1 MPTHEQ
7 RAEQHNALLTTL
19 RQLEALQP
27 EKLRRLDLAADLNFD
42 RGTPYFEETWRL
54 FRDLAQTPLDRAS
67 FSLLQRLSGVAQQSL
82 GFLQQINAF
91 NPTAYGQNA
100 RPQRDALLQQ
110 VRDYYDNA
118 FEQVMQARAM
128 LTNTSTD
135 FAQVATDAQRVLARI
150 DSLFSTKQEE
160 LNAKVAEA
168 TEALGAVRQLAAEA
182 GVSQH
187 ALYFREEA
195 NEHRRAAT
203 RWLLATGGVALVT
216 LGFGAW
222 SYAYHLQAAPILP
235 AGALV
240 QLTIA
245 KLIVFSVLVTALV
258 WTGQVYRAHRHNYVV
273 NKHRQNALSTFRA
286 FAQAALDA
294 QTKNVVLVQAMQSVF
309 APQETGFTGRT
320 TEGTS
325 SPQVLEFFRGVTP
338 EK

>member
-19 RQLEALQP
+19 RQLEALHP
-27 EKLRRLDLAADLNFD
+27 EELRRLDLATDLNFD
-42 RGTPYFEETWRL
+42 QGTPYFEETWRL

-67 FSLLQRLSGVAQQSL
+67 FSVLQRLSGVAQQAL
-82 GFLQQINAF
+82 NILQQIKTF
-91 NPTAYGQNA
+91 NPTAYGANA
-100 RPQRDALLQQ
+100 RPQRDSLLQQ
-110 VRDYYDNA
+110 VRDYYDGA
-118 FEQVMQARAM
+118 FEQVMPARAM
-128 LTNTSTD
+128 LTNTITD
-135 FAQVATDAQRVLARI
+135 FSQVAADAQRVLARI
-150 DSLFSTKQEE
+150 DALFADKQEE
-160 LNAKVAEA
+160 LNAKVAQA
-168 TEALGAVRQLAAEA
+168 TEALDAVRQLAAEA

-195 NEHRRAAT
+195 NEHRKAAA
-203 RWLLATGGVALVT
+203 RWLLATGGLALVT

-273 NKHRQNALSTFRA
+273 NKHRQNALSTFQA

-294 QTKNVVLVQAMQSVF
+294 QTKNAVLVQAMQSVF
-309 APQETGFTGRT
+309 APQETGFTSRP

>member
-1 MPTHEQ
+1 MPTHEE
-7 RAEQHNALLTTL
+7 RATQHTALLTTL
-19 RQLEALQP
+19 GQLEALQP
-27 EKLRRLDLAADLNFD
+27 EQLRRLDLPADVNFD
-42 RGTPYFEETWRL
+42 GGTPYFEETWRL
-54 FRDLAQTPLDRAS
+54 FRDLAQMPLDRAT
-67 FSLLQRLSGVAQQSL
+67 FSVLSRLNGVAQQNL
-82 GFLQQINAF
+82 GILQQIKAF
-91 NPTAYGQNA
+91 NPTTYGANA

-110 VRDYYDNA
+110 VRDVYDGA
-118 FEQVMQARAM
+118 FDTVMPARAM
-128 LTNTSTD
+128 LTNTITD
-135 FAQVATDAQRVLARI
+135 SAQVAADAQRVLARI
-150 DSLFSTKQEE
+150 DALFSDKQEE
-160 LNAKVAEA
+160 LNAKVAQA
-168 TEALGAVRQLAAEA
+168 TEALDAVRQLAAEA

-195 NEHRRAAT
+195 NEHRKAAT
-203 RWLLATGGVALVT
+203 RWLLATAALALVT

-273 NKHRQNALSTFRA
+273 NKHRQNALSTFQA

-309 APQETGFTGRT
+309 APQETGFTGRPS
-320 TEGTS
+320 EGTS